1 MILFPEFDKRYP
13 LNLSILLSG
22 GTETNRDTPI
32 SGERK
37 GYSPKCETAPAVLC
51 ILNSAFRL
59 LLLNGLNT
67 IPWKVIVL

>member
-1 MILFPEFDKRYP
+1 MSLFPEFDKRYP

-37 GYSPKCETAPAVLC
+37 GYGPKCETAPAVLC
-51 ILNSAFRL
+51 ILTSAVCL
-59 LLLNGLNT
+59 LSLIGLNT
-67 IPWKVIVL
+67 IPRKVIVL